1 MSGPTSASSDSAP
14 YAVPSDVVAR
24 KVGDTTVLV
33 RLSTNRIYELNASG
47 ARIWELVGQ
56 QMARDQILTTLIEE
70 FDVEPD
76 VLTREFDALIASLRA
91 EGLV

>member
-1 MSGPTSASSDSAP
+1 MSGSTSASGASVP

-24 KVGDTTVLV
+24 KVGETTVLV

-56 QMARDQILTTLIEE
+56 QMTRDRILSTLIEE

-76 VLTREFDALIASLRA
+76 VLAREFDALIASLRA